1 MVACFL
7 DPENLYSSKK
17 AKKDDG
23 NGVITKQKSFLG
35 LSILDISNPSSTT
48 LSEDLSI
55 SLAGSDL
62 HVFSQS
68 ELKVITQ
75 SFSSSNFLGEGGFG
89 PVHKGFVDDKLRP
102 GLKAQP
108 VAVKLLDLDGLQGH
122 REWLTEVIFLGKLK
136 HPNLVKLIG
145 YCCEEEHRLL
155 VYEFMPRGSLESQ
168 LFRRCS
174 ISLPW
179 LTRMKIAHG
188 AAKGLQFLHEA
199 EKPVI
204 YRDFKASNILLDA
217 DYTAK
222 LSDFGLAKDGP
233 EGDETHVSTRVMGT
247 QGYAAPEYIV
257 DSAVDRRSVLT
268 NLKETTFR

>member
-1 MVACFL
+1 MVLCFL
-7 DPENLYSSKK
+7 DPDNICSSKK
-17 AKKDDG
+17 VKKNDG
-23 NGVITKQKSFLG
+23 DGVITKQKSFLG
-35 LSILDISNPSSTT
+35 LSILDISDPSSST

-62 HVFSQS
+62 HVFTQA

-89 PVHKGFVDDKLRP
+89 PVHKGFIDDKLRP

-122 REWLTEVIFLGKLK
+122 REWLVRTCTFVSIIICSFYKILSIKMFFFIQTEVIFLGKLK

-168 LFRRCS
+168 LFRS
-174 ISLPW
+174 
-179 LTRMKIAHG
+179 K
-188 AAKGLQFLHEA
+188 F
-199 EKPVI
+199 
-204 YRDFKASNILLDA
+204 
-217 DYTAK
+217 
-222 LSDFGLAKDGP
+222 
-233 EGDETHVSTRVMGT
+233 
-247 QGYAAPEYIV
+247 
-257 DSAVDRRSVLT
+257 
-268 NLKETTFR
+268 